1 MKKCLEI
8 KKDRETR
15 NSNIQCY
22 LENTLKRIGI
32 KDQVA
37 LIEDK
42 DPVKKKR
49 PKTARHVH
57 PGSSIKTYQNQRL
70 DENFNTNEILN
81 ENTNTAMPTMT

>member
-42 DPVKKKR
+42 DPVKKK
-49 PKTARHVH
+49 A
-57 PGSSIKTYQNQRL
+57 
-70 DENFNTNEILN
+70 
-81 ENTNTAMPTMT
+81 A